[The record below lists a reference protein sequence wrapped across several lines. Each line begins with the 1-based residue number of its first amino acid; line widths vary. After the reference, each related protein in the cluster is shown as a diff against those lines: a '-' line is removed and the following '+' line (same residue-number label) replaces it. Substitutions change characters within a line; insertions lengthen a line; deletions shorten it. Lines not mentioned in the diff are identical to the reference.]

1 MFEEYKITLAS
12 ASPRRRELLQGLGID
27 FTVELSK
34 DEKEAYSKDIPQ
46 EDVPEFLARHKS
58 LSFHRQLADNEI
70 LITADTLVF
79 VKGEIIGKP
88 VDRED
93 AFRMIRML
101 SADTHTVITGVVLRT
116 VRETVSFKDISKV
129 TFRELSD
136 SEIYHYIDSFRPYDK
151 AGAYGIQE
159 WIGYV
164 GITSIEG
171 SFYNIMGLPVHA
183 VYEQL
188 CRLTSH

>member
-27 FTVELSK
+27 FTVEPSK

>member
-12 ASPRRRELLQGLGID
+12 SSPRRRELLQGLGID